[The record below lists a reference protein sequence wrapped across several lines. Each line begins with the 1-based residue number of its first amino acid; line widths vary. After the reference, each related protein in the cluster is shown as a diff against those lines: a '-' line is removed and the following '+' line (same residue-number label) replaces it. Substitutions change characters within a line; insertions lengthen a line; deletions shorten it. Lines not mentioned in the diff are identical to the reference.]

1 MASKTL
7 RLPQGNEWKKLPRSK
22 AQAIDRGLNRFIG
35 KDGQLREI
43 RRFGSRQYPQ
53 GTVERWS
60 SRNQNRGGGTGGTRQ
75 LNEQLATPPWADKT
89 KFSTAMADANA
100 MGLDGDHIREISRTA
115 EGIKWLETTGRGTAE
130 QMFASY
136 EKAGLPLGNQ
146 AGNVQP
152 LDPKLNQQVKP
163 AELRAMDE
171 SIARAGQQT
180 DKVFGD
186 LGSIKFRRGVATS
199 LAAGGVAALGPFGTA
214 ASAAETTERVRIADE
229 TGDVVDRVQAG
240 ISGFSLAADGLSYVP
255 VATIPATI
263 ASTAADA
270 LNVGI
275 DTVRGMIT
283 FKSNR

>member
-22 AQAIDRGLNRFIG
+22 AQAIDKGLNRFIG

-43 RRFGSRQYPQ
+43 RRFGSSRYPQ
-53 GTVERWS
+53 GVVERWS
-60 SRNQNRGGGTGGTRQ
+60 SRNQNRGGATGGSRQ

-115 EGIKWLETTGRGTAE
+115 EGIRWLESTGRGTAK
-130 QMFASY
+130 QMFDSY

-152 LDPKLNQQVKP
+152 LNPKLNQQVKP

-171 SIARAGQQT
+171 SIQRAGQQS
-180 DKVFGD
+180 DQIFGK
-186 LGSIKFRRGVATS
+186 LGSVGFRS
-199 LAAGGVAALGPFGTA
+199 GTR
-214 ASAAETTERVRIADE
+214 TPQQQQTKP
-229 TGDVVDRVQAG
+229 VQQQTKPEKTKRSSKSNLKSSMG
-240 ISGFSLAADGLSYVP
+240 TIGFGFSELTGGYTGADSMPRRIDMDPLGTG
-255 VATIPATI
+255 ATI
-263 ASTAADA
+263 
-270 LNVGI
+270 
-275 DTVRGMIT
+275 MIP
-283 FKSNR
+283 

>member
-7 RLPQGNEWKKLPRSK
+7 RLPKGNEWKKLPRSK

-43 RRFGSRQYPQ
+43 RRFGSSRYPQ
-53 GTVERWS
+53 GVVERWS
-60 SRNQNRGGGTGGTRQ
+60 SRMQNRGGGTGGTRQ

-115 EGIKWLETTGRGTAE
+115 EGIRWLESTGRGTAE
-130 QMFASY
+130 QMFDSY

-152 LDPKLNQQVKP
+152 LDSKVNQQVKP

-171 SIARAGQQT
+171 GIARAGQQS
-180 DKVFGD
+180 DRIFGK
-186 LGSIKFRRGVATS
+186 LKSTQGSIRFGSAMKAVIPDALEVIPMVDEIMGGPIDQAVQRGVNAIRG
-199 LAAGGVAALGPFGTA
+199 AIGFTA
-214 ASAAETTERVRIADE
+214 NPIRNNYE
-229 TGDVVDRVQAG
+229 
-240 ISGFSLAADGLSYVP
+240 
-255 VATIPATI
+255 
-263 ASTAADA
+263 
-270 LNVGI
+270 
-275 DTVRGMIT
+275 
-283 FKSNR
+283 

>member
-22 AQAIDRGLNRFIG
+22 AQAIDKGLNRFIG

-43 RRFGSRQYPQ
+43 RRFGSSRYPQ
-53 GTVERWS
+53 GVVERWS

-75 LNEQLATPPWADKT
+75 VNEKLATPPWADKNE
-89 KFSTAMADANA
+89 FGQAMSKANA

-115 EGIKWLETTGRGTAE
+115 EGIRWLESTGRGTAE

-136 EKAGLPLGNQ
+136 EAAGLPLGNQ

-152 LDPKLNQQVKP
+152 LDPVLNQQVKP

-171 SIARAGQQT
+171 GIARAGQQT
-180 DKVFGD
+180 DKIFGE
-186 LGSIKFRRGVATS
+186 LGSIKFRRGLATS
-199 LAAGGVAALGPFGTA
+199 LAASGAALVGPLGTA
-214 ASAAETTERVRIADE
+214 ASAAETAERTRIADE
-229 TGDVVDRVQAG
+229 TGDIVDRVQAG
-240 ISGFSLAADGLSYVP
+240 ISGFSLAADAVSYAP
-255 VATIPATI
+255 IATIPATI
-263 ASTAADA
+263 ASTGADV
-270 LNVGI
+270 LNMGI

-283 FKSNR
+283 FGKR

>member
-43 RRFGSRQYPQ
+43 RRFGSSQYPQ

-115 EGIKWLETTGRGTAE
+115 EGIRWLESTGRGTAE
-130 QMFASY
+130 QMFDSY

-152 LDPKLNQQVKP
+152 LNPKLNQQVKP

-171 SIARAGQQT
+171 GIQRAGQQS
-180 DKVFGD
+180 DRIFNQLKGARGGIRFGTGFRAVLPGPAGLMEFVPMID
-186 LGSIKFRRGVATS
+186 EITGGHLERTVDQGIKSVQGAIRFAATS
-199 LAAGGVAALGPFGTA
+199 VRDAYADTKPLGY
-214 ASAAETTERVRIADE
+214 D
-229 TGDVVDRVQAG
+229 
-240 ISGFSLAADGLSYVP
+240 
-255 VATIPATI
+255 
-263 ASTAADA
+263 
-270 LNVGI
+270 LNLQ
-275 DTVRGMIT
+275 
-283 FKSNR
+283 